1 METKLRINQNIL
13 KFEAQLVFPLK
24 MARQMSSLR
33 GRGMNRE
40 GHRQPTEDHNH
51 RNMRHEPKQKQ
62 RAAVTQADTDADA
75 DTDMDMDEAKQI
87 QIQIELN

>member
-40 GHRQPTEDHNH
+40 GHRQPTEDRNH
-51 RNMRHEPKQKQ
+51 RNMRHEQKQ

-75 DTDMDMDEAKQI
+75 DMDEAKQI

>member
-51 RNMRHEPKQKQ
+51 RNMRHEQKQ

-75 DTDMDMDEAKQI
+75 DMDEAKQI